1 MWWGR
6 FDCKFWRVLNLVFVF
21 IKKNLLKKI
30 ILYRIKYFF
39 LVFLV
44 YVKKIVMVVKIDVWF
59 KMLFFMWEVCW
70 NLFGFFG
77 FFELIFF

>member
-21 IKKNLLKKI
+21 IKKNLLYKI